1 MHEMSSEVK
10 KSALKGAEVEIGFN
24 SHLAHIVSSKA
35 YTWIRSHIVLNR
47 LRFLCTK
54 NT

>member
-10 KSALKGAEVEIGFN
+10 KSALKGAEVEIGFH

-35 YTWIRSHIVLNR
+35 YTLIRSHIVLSSV
-47 LRFLCTK
+47 
-54 NT
+54 